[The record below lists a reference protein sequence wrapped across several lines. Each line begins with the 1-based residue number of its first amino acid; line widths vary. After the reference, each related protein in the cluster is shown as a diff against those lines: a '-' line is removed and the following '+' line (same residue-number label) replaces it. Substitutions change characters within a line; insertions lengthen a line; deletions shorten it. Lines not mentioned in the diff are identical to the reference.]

1 MENARRT
8 PSRRASRSGSRPS
21 SPPLHR
27 LLSNQFPD
35 DHAVYHH
42 EDGEGTHVQEDAA
55 SLHKTET
62 QRRTEAPSDDED
74 SVSETKERDQTAGEH
89 ETTYEEIQ
97 GGIPY
102 EHDVEAEAP
111 QLEKQKSNRSTR
123 DPNLVSCTSR
133 VYVFIKD

>member
-1 MENARRT
+1 M
-8 PSRRASRSGSRPS
+8 
-21 SPPLHR
+21 
-27 LLSNQFPD
+27 
-35 DHAVYHH
+35 
-42 EDGEGTHVQEDAA
+42 
-55 SLHKTET
+55 HKTET